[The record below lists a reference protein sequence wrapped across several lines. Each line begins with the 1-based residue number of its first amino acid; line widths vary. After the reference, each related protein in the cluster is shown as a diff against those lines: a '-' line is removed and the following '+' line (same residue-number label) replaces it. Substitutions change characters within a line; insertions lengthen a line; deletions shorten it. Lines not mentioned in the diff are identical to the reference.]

1 MSTRMADELDVEL
14 TRRVDEQARIADALV
29 ELERH
34 PGHRLLATAALTG
47 VTAATW
53 AATQELLAA
62 LWADLTTHRAV
73 VADACAVRA
82 RRPRPREREWA
93 ELHELLAA
101 RPVASST
108 PGSTL
113 TLGELAARMDGRLRE
128 VAAVLEAVET
138 VHLAA
143 LAGLG
148 PLAERVCDA
157 QVRGRELLEPDDPA
171 AAALA
176 ALVASVDARIATCT
190 NDPLSLPARLPRDL
204 VDGLAGGRGTDGN
217 GTDGGIDAIEACL
230 AEREATRDDWAA
242 RYRAAADAVA
252 ALHPLYDREAQ
263 ARREALDR
271 VAGAGLPV
279 PPDPLPTLRRR
290 LASLPTQRPDAAS
303 LTALP
308 RLVADVAAA
317 ADAVRAALGCAAG
330 LADRRSELAGRFA
343 AYGAKALRL
352 GVSDDPEVTA
362 LAAQVRGLLA
372 SPPTDLRALTPALV
386 AYQQRVNGAAAERR
400 PA

>member
-1 MSTRMADELDVEL
+1 MSIWSADELDAEL

-47 VTAATW
+47 VTAARW
-53 AATQELLAA
+53 VATQELLAT
-62 LWADLTTHRAV
+62 LWADLATHRTV
-73 VADACAVRA
+73 VADACAVRT
-82 RRPRPREREWA
+82 RRPRPGEREWA

-101 RPVASST
+101 RPVVSSAPGPT
-108 PGSTL
+108 P

-128 VAAVLEAVET
+128 VTAVLEAVET

-148 PLAERVCDA
+148 PLAERVREA
-157 QVRGRELLEPDDPA
+157 QLRGHDLLEPDDPA
-171 AAALA
+171 AVALA
-176 ALVASVDARIATCT
+176 AVVGSVDARIATCT
-190 NDPLSLPARLPRDL
+190 NDPLSLSAQLPRDL
-204 VDGLAGGRGTDGN
+204 VDGLA
-217 GTDGGIDAIEACL
+217 DGGIDAIEACL
-230 AEREATRDDWAA
+230 AERAATRDGWAA
-242 RYRAAADAVA
+242 RYRGVTDAVA
-252 ALHPLYDREAQ
+252 ALDPLYDQEAD

-279 PPDPLPTLRRR
+279 PPDPRSALRRR
-290 LASLPTQRPDAAS
+290 LAALPTQRPDAAS

-317 ADAVRAALGCAAG
+317 TDAVRTALGHAAG
-330 LADRRSELAGRFA
+330 LADRRIELAGRFA
-343 AYGAKALRL
+343 AYRVKALRL

-372 SPPTDLRALTPALV
+372 SRPTDLYALTPALV
-386 AYQQRVNGAAAERR
+386 AYQQRVNGAAEEGR
-400 PA
+400 PE

>member
-1 MSTRMADELDVEL
+1 MSAWSADELDAEL

-47 VTAATW
+47 VTAARW

-62 LWADLTTHRAV
+62 LWADLATHRAV
-73 VADACAVRA
+73 VADACAVRT
-82 RRPRPREREWA
+82 RRPRPGEREWA

-101 RPVASST
+101 RPVASSAPGPT
-108 PGSTL
+108 P

-148 PLAERVCDA
+148 PLAERVRDA
-157 QVRGRELLEPDDPA
+157 QVRARDLLEPDDPA

-176 ALVASVDARIATCT
+176 ALVASVDARLATCT

-204 VDGLAGGRGTDGN
+204 VDGLAGGGTDGD

-230 AEREATRDDWAA
+230 AEREATRDGWAA
-242 RYRAAADAVA
+242 RYRAVADAVA
-252 ALHPLYDREAQ
+252 ALDPLYDREAQ

-279 PPDPLPTLRRR
+279 PPDPRPALRRR
-290 LASLPTQRPDAAS
+290 LAALPTQRPDAAS

-317 ADAVRAALGCAAG
+317 ADAVRAALGRAAG
-330 LADRRSELAGRFA
+330 LADRRIELAGRFA
-343 AYGAKALRL
+343 AYRAKALRL

-372 SPPTDLRALTPALV
+372 SPPTDLHALTPALV
-386 AYQQRVNGAAAERR
+386 AYQQRVNGAAEEGR

>member
-1 MSTRMADELDVEL
+1 MSARSADELDAEL

-47 VTAATW
+47 VTAARW

-62 LWADLTTHRAV
+62 LWADLATHRAI
-73 VADACAVRA
+73 VADACAVRT
-82 RRPRPREREWA
+82 RRPRPGEREWA

-101 RPVASST
+101 CPVAAA
-108 PGSTL
+108 PGARP
-113 TLGELAARMDGRLRE
+113 TLGELGDRIDGRLRE
-128 VAAVLEAVET
+128 IAAVLEAVET

-148 PLAERVCDA
+148 PLAERVRDA

-171 AAALA
+171 ATALT
-176 ALVASVDARIATCT
+176 ALVASVDARLATCT

-204 VDGLAGGRGTDGN
+204 VDGLAGGSGS
-217 GTDGGIDAIEACL
+217 DGGIDAIEACL
-230 AEREATRDDWAA
+230 AEREATRDGWAA
-242 RYRAAADAVA
+242 RYRTAADAVA
-252 ALHPLYDREAQ
+252 ALDPLYDREAH

-279 PPDPLPTLRRR
+279 PPDPRPALRRR
-290 LASLPTQRPDAAS
+290 LAALPTQRPDAAS

-317 ADAVRAALGCAAG
+317 ADAVRAALGRATG
-330 LADRRSELAGRFA
+330 LAERRIELAGRFA
-343 AYGAKALRL
+343 AYRAKALRL
-352 GVSDDPEVTA
+352 GVSDDPEVTG

-372 SPPTDLRALTPALV
+372 SPPTDLHALTPALV
-386 AYQQRVNGAAAERR
+386 AYQQRVNGAPEEGR

>member
-1 MSTRMADELDVEL
+1 MSARSADQLDAEL
-14 TRRVDEQARIADALV
+14 THRVEEQARIADALV

-34 PGHRLLATAALTG
+34 PGHRLLATASLTG
-47 VTAATW
+47 VTAARW

-62 LWADLTTHRAV
+62 LWADLATHRAV
-73 VADACAVRA
+73 IADACAVRTRRA
-82 RRPRPREREWA
+82 RPGEREWT
-93 ELHELLAA
+93 ELHQLLAA
-101 RPVASST
+101 QLVVPSA
-108 PGSTL
+108 PGPAV
-113 TLGELAARMDGRLRE
+113 TLGELAARMDGRLGE

-148 PLAERVCDA
+148 PLAERVRDA
-157 QVRGRELLEPDDPA
+157 QVRGRELLEPGAPV

-176 ALVASVDARIATCT
+176 ALVVAVDTRLATCT
-190 NDPLSLPARLPRDL
+190 NDPLSLSARLPRDL
-204 VDGLAGGRGTDGN
+204 VDGLADG

-230 AEREATRDDWAA
+230 AERAATRDGWPA
-242 RYRAAADAVA
+242 RYRAAAEAVA
-252 ALHPLYDREAQ
+252 ALDPLYDREAQ
-263 ARREALDR
+263 ARRGAMDR

-279 PPDPLPTLRRR
+279 PPDPRPTLRRR
-290 LASLPTQRPDAAS
+290 LAALPTQRPDAPA

-308 RLVADVAAA
+308 RLVADAAAA
-317 ADAVRAALGCAAG
+317 ADAVRAALGCATG

-343 AYGAKALRL
+343 AYRAKALRL

-386 AYQQRVNGAAAERR
+386 AYQQRVNGAAAEGR

>member
-1 MSTRMADELDVEL
+1 MSARSADELDAEL

-34 PGHRLLATAALTG
+34 PGHRFLATAALTG
-47 VTAATW
+47 VTAARW

-62 LWADLTTHRAV
+62 LWADLATHRAV
-73 VADACAVRA
+73 VADACAVRT
-82 RRPRPREREWA
+82 RRPRPGEREWA

-101 RPVASST
+101 CPVAAA
-108 PGSTL
+108 PGARP
-113 TLGELAARMDGRLRE
+113 TLGELGDRMGGRLRE
-128 VAAVLEAVET
+128 IAAVLEAVET

-148 PLAERVCDA
+148 PLAERVRDA

-171 AAALA
+171 ATALT
-176 ALVASVDARIATCT
+176 ALVASVDARLATCT

-204 VDGLAGGRGTDGN
+204 VDGLAGGSGS
-217 GTDGGIDAIEACL
+217 DGGIDAIEACL
-230 AEREATRDDWAA
+230 AEREATRDGWAA
-242 RYRAAADAVA
+242 RYRTAADAVA
-252 ALHPLYDREAQ
+252 ALDPLHDREAQ

-279 PPDPLPTLRRR
+279 PPDPRPALRQR
-290 LASLPTQRPDAAS
+290 LAALPTQRPDAVS

-317 ADAVRAALGCAAG
+317 ADAVRAALGRAAG
-330 LADRRSELAGRFA
+330 LADRRIELAGRFA
-343 AYGAKALRL
+343 AYRAKALRL

-372 SPPTDLRALTPALV
+372 SPPTDLHALTPALV
-386 AYQQRVNGAAAERR
+386 AYQQRVNGAAEEGR

>member
-1 MSTRMADELDVEL
+1 MSARSAEELDAEL

-47 VTAATW
+47 VTAARW

-62 LWADLTTHRAV
+62 LWADLATHRAV
-73 VADACAVRA
+73 VADACAVRT
-82 RRPRPREREWA
+82 RRPRPGEREWA

-101 RPVASST
+101 RPVASSAPGPT
-108 PGSTL
+108 P
-113 TLGELAARMDGRLRE
+113 TLGELAARMDERLRE

-148 PLAERVCDA
+148 PLAERVRNA
-157 QVRGRELLEPDDPA
+157 QVRARDLLEPDDPA

-176 ALVASVDARIATCT
+176 ALVASVDARLATCT

-204 VDGLAGGRGTDGN
+204 VDGLAGVGTDGD

-230 AEREATRDDWAA
+230 AEREATRGGWAA
-242 RYRAAADAVA
+242 RYRAAADAAA
-252 ALHPLYDREAQ
+252 ALDPLYDCEAQ

-279 PPDPLPTLRRR
+279 PPDPRPALRRR
-290 LASLPTQRPDAAS
+290 LAALPTQRPDAAS

-317 ADAVRAALGCAAG
+317 ADAVHAALRRAAG
-330 LADRRSELAGRFA
+330 LADRRIELAGRFA
-343 AYGAKALRL
+343 AYRAKALRL

-386 AYQQRVNGAAAERR
+386 AYQQRVNGAAEEGR

>member
-1 MSTRMADELDVEL
+1 MSARSADELDAEL

-34 PGHRLLATAALTG
+34 PGHRLLATASLTG
-47 VTAATW
+47 VTAARW

-62 LWADLTTHRAV
+62 LWADLATHRAV
-73 VADACAVRA
+73 VADACAVRT
-82 RRPRPREREWA
+82 RRPRPGEREWA

-101 RPVASST
+101 CPVAASAPRPT
-108 PGSTL
+108 P
-113 TLGELAARMDGRLRE
+113 TLGELGARMDGRLRE
-128 VAAVLEAVET
+128 IAAVLEAVET

-148 PLAERVCDA
+148 PLAERVRDA
-157 QVRGRELLEPDDPA
+157 QIRGRELLEPDDPA
-171 AAALA
+171 ATALT
-176 ALVASVDARIATCT
+176 ALVASVDARLATCT

-204 VDGLAGGRGTDGN
+204 VDGLAGGSGSDS
-217 GTDGGIDAIEACL
+217 GIDAIEACL
-230 AEREATRDDWAA
+230 AEREATRDGWAA
-242 RYRAAADAVA
+242 RYRTAADAVA
-252 ALHPLYDREAQ
+252 ALDPLYDREAQ
-263 ARREALDR
+263 ARCEALDR
-271 VAGAGLPV
+271 VADAGLPA
-279 PPDPLPTLRRR
+279 PPDTRPALRRR
-290 LASLPTQRPDAAS
+290 LAALPTQRPDAAS

-317 ADAVRAALGCAAG
+317 ADAVRAALGRAAG
-330 LADRRSELAGRFA
+330 LADRRIELAGRFA
-343 AYGAKALRL
+343 AYRAKALRL

-372 SPPTDLRALTPALV
+372 SPPTDLHALTPALV
-386 AYQQRVNGAAAERR
+386 AYQQRVNGAAEEGR